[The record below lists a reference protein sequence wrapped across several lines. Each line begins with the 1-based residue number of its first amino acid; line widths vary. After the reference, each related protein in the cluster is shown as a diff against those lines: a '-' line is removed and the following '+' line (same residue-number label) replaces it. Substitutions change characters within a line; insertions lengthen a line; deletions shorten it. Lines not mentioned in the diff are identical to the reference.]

1 LLINANKSAN
11 KRNNE
16 WQAAYLRMTAI
27 INDWWFLRRPLDSM
41 RAAMLT
47 VSPKRQ

>member
-1 LLINANKSAN
+1 MLLSSYSVLF
-11 KRNNE
+11 RRLVVVNNGS
-16 WQAAYLRMTAI
+16 
-27 INDWWFLRRPLDSM
+27 FLRLPLDSM